1 MKKSTTYALMAALV
15 SNLSSAGGKLYG
27 YADQVMFYRTGG
39 GSVVG
44 IFAFIYNGK
53 LHAIATAND
62 GAGYFF
68 QFLPKSVLINNF
80 GFPSAYAQGF
90 VETADAGLTLA
101 AQSSSYTTG
110 VRTITNISATDAA
123 NAINTLTALEKG
135 TKVFPTTDGYFVSV
149 AGALPPSSALP
160 ITTTDG
166 TVPDKK
172 ITSQAD
178 GVDANGNPLSKEP
191 KNWLQRNWG
200 YVVAGVAVV
209 GIVVAIVLSKR

>member
-1 MKKSTTYALMAALV
+1 MKKNTTFALMAALV

-39 GSVVG
+39 GSILG
-44 IFAFIYNGK
+44 IFAFIYNAK
-53 LHAIATAND
+53 LHAIAVAND
-62 GAGYFF
+62 GAGNFF
-68 QFLPKSVLINNF
+68 QFIPKSVLINNF
-80 GFPSAYAQGF
+80 GMPSAYATGF

-101 AQSSSYTTG
+101 AQDSRYTTG
-110 VRTITNISATDAA
+110 VRIVTNISASDAA

-135 TKVFPTTDGYFVSV
+135 TKQFPTTDGYFISV

-160 ITTTDG
+160 ITTADG

-172 ITSQAD
+172 ITSNAD
-178 GVDANGNPLSKEP
+178 GATDGNGNPLKE
-191 KNWLQRNWG
+191 KTWIQKNWG

-209 GIVVAIVLSKR
+209 GIIVAIVVSKR